1 MHTRYQTRAA
11 LYDQVLDEPNMLE
24 SILDRLDDPKDIVHL
39 SLCGA
44 KGTRFH
50 NTLQHV
56 LSLRREQQMN
66 KKIHTFCTEL
76 ESIAR
81 RVRESPSQTRSTDDL
96 FEYLMDNLWYK
107 DVPELRAFDA
117 TVERKLIEF
126 AVGDVYSHNALNYLG
141 LLFGNY
147 VKCRFES
154 DELVEYIIDSNGNVH
169 DI

>member
-1 MHTRYQTRAA
+1 
-11 LYDQVLDEPNMLE
+11 
-24 SILDRLDDPKDIVHL
+24 
-39 SLCGA
+39 
-44 KGTRFH
+44 
-50 NTLQHV
+50 
-56 LSLRREQQMN
+56 
-66 KKIHTFCTEL
+66 
-76 ESIAR
+76 
-81 RVRESPSQTRSTDDL
+81 
-96 FEYLMDNLWYK
+96 MDNLWYK